1 MFTSG
6 HNGGV
11 PALERMIYVDDSGHP
26 QSGLVVYGWVEFAPD
41 RWTTVLRAWLDM
53 RKRLWRE
60 MGVPVVQELHTTEYV
75 NGRGRISQ
83 RFPDHHRHQG
93 VEHWK
98 DFGRQVAAECLETL
112 RSCEG
117 LTVGAVFRRGIPQ
130 NLATT
135 RRDTYAALINRFEAE
150 LATSNA
156 LGMVFMDGDGSDSS
170 YRTAHRAL
178 KLDQR
183 RVIEDAIHLDSR
195 HSQLEQMADLVAW
208 SAYASLDRHEGNKF
222 AWDWYSDSLAERDP
236 LREAQSI

>member
-1 MFTSG
+1 M
-6 HNGGV
+6 
-11 PALERMIYVDDSGHP
+11 PALERLIYVDDSGHP

-41 RWTTVLRAWLDM
+41 RWSSVLRTWLDM
-53 RKRLWRE
+53 RKRLWRD

-117 LTVGAVFRRGIPQ
+117 LAIGAVFRRGLPQ
-130 NLATT
+130 DLGAT
-135 RRDTYAALINRFEAE
+135 RRETYIALINRIEAE
-150 LATSNA
+150 LAASDA
-156 LGMVFMDGDGSDSS
+156 LGMVFMDGDGSDPS
-170 YRTAHRAL
+170 YRKAHRTL

-195 HSQLEQMADLVAW
+195 HSQLEQMADLAAW
-208 SAYASLDRHEGNKF
+208 TAYASLDRHQGNTF
-222 AWDWYSDSLAERDP
+222 AWDWYSRFLAERDP
-236 LREAQSI
+236 RRGPEAI